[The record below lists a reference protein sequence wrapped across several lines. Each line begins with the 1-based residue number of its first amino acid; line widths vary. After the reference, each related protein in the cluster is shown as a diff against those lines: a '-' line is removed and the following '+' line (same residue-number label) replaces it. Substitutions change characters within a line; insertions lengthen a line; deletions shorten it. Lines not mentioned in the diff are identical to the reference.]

1 MRGLWYLFIFI
12 AVLLSDVAQGTWDR
26 TRGVAEAQQP
36 ARIPRIG
43 NLWVGVPTDLLI
55 NRNHEAFR
63 QGLRDLGYVE
73 GRNID
78 FEDRYAEGYANRLPG
93 LATDL
98 VSRNV
103 KVIVASATPAAQA
116 AKNATKTIPIVFALV
131 GEPVHSGFV
140 ANLARPGGNMTG
152 VRLLE
157 PELSGK
163 RLELLKDAI
172 PSLKRVAVLV
182 NLANPV
188 HVLYLK
194 EMKLAASAF
203 GITLQFLEVRG
214 PDELDRAFDA
224 LTKERPDALILLPD
238 ASFASQ
244 RPKIMSFAI
253 NNRLAVMY
261 SFSRY
266 VEEGGLMSYGPNYPD
281 IFRRA
286 ATYVDKILKGSS
298 PAEIPVEGPI
308 RFELAVNLNTAKKI
322 GLTIP
327 PAVLRQADKIVK

>member
-1 MRGLWYLFIFI
+1 MRGLWYLFIAI
-12 AVLLSDVAQGTWDR
+12 LLSDLTQGLWDW

-36 ARIPRIG
+36 GSIPRIG

-55 NRNHEAFR
+55 NKNHEAFR

-73 GRNID
+73 GRNIA

-93 LATDL
+93 LANDL

-103 KVIVASATPAAQA
+103 NVIVASATPAAQA

-131 GEPVHSGFV
+131 GEPLHSGFV
-140 ANLARPGGNMTG
+140 ESLARPGGNMTG

-163 RLELLKDAI
+163 RLELLKEAI

-188 HVLYLK
+188 HTLYLK

-224 LTKERPDALILLPD
+224 LTKERPDALIVPPD
-238 ASFASQ
+238 PGFASQ
-244 RPKIMSFAI
+244 RAKIMRFAVE
-253 NNRLAVMY
+253 NRRPAIY
-261 SFSRY
+261 PFSRW
-266 VEEGGLMSYGPNYPD
+266 VEEGGLMSYGPNYLD
-281 IFRRA
+281 MFRQA
-286 ATYVDKILKGSS
+286 AALVNNILKQPSQLPPIQQVRSS
-298 PAEIPVEGPI
+298 EIVINLSTARRIGCDISESV
-308 RFELAVNLNTAKKI
+308 LARARLIN
-322 GLTIP
+322 
-327 PAVLRQADKIVK
+327 

>member
-1 MRGLWYLFIFI
+1 MRGLWYLFIAI
-12 AVLLSDVAQGTWDR
+12 LLSDLTQGLWDW

-36 ARIPRIG
+36 GSIPRIG

-73 GRNID
+73 GRNIA

-93 LATDL
+93 LANDL

-103 KVIVASATPAAQA
+103 NVIVASATPAAQA

-131 GEPVHSGFV
+131 GEPLHSGFV
-140 ANLARPGGNMTG
+140 ESLARPGGNMTG

-163 RLELLKDAI
+163 RLELLKEAI

-188 HVLYLK
+188 HTLYLK

-238 ASFASQ
+238 ATFASQ
-244 RPKIMSFAI
+244 RPRIMSFSI

-308 RFELAVNLNTAKKI
+308 RFELVVNLNTAKKI
-322 GLTIP
+322 DLTIP
-327 PAVLRQADKIVK
+327 PAVLRQADRIVK